1 MNVDVLAELLAA
13 LDDHIVVMRDV
24 VSCAQAQQRAVISF
38 DIDAMRTGSDEMG
51 HLVGLMGA
59 AESRTLSAA
68 HALTKAR
75 ALDLGQNPSLSVLAE
90 QLGAVDGAQVLDRAT
105 KLGALGGALRELN
118 AMTSLQ
124 AQRGLRTV
132 RAYTSLLAGST
143 DAPRPELYG
152 PRGHQQQDAP
162 RARLLSGRL

>member
-1 MNVDVLAELLAA
+1 MSVDVLAELLTA

-24 VSCAQAQQRAVISF
+24 VSCAQAQQRAVISV
-38 DIDAMRTGSDEMG
+38 DIDAMSNLSQEMAQ
-51 HLVGLMGA
+51 LVGLMGT
-59 AESRTLSAA
+59 AETRTLGAA

-75 ALDLGQNPSLSVLAE
+75 ALDLGQNPSLRVVAE
-90 QLGAVDGAQVLDRAT
+90 QLGEVEGHEVMERTA
-105 KLGALGGALRELN
+105 KLGALGEALRELN

-132 RAYTSLLAGST
+132 RAYTSLLAGSA
-143 DAPRPELYG
+143 DSPKSELYG